1 MWFDVIIS
9 SMGHTDEEEDEGGV
23 FFSDIF
29 NILNIKILEG
39 SHGENRSHLPF
50 SCINHF

>member
-9 SMGHTDEEEDEGGV
+9 SMGHTDKEEDEGGV
-23 FFSDIF
+23 FFSDTF

-39 SHGENRSHLPF
+39 SHGETTRSCSLWEDP
-50 SCINHF
+50 